1 MKNKMTIWIAA
12 ALVAIVLI
20 AVMASRPTKD
30 SDTLD
35 VGAALALTGPQAD
48 FGLKVK
54 RGLDMALDEINSS
67 GSTRKVK
74 LHYEDPLSTPKDGLG
89 TKFIFGS
96 GSYLANA
103 IAPIADS
110 KESVF
115 FVVGTSLPG
124 ITEDRENVVRYSY
137 TVDISAKV
145 IAEYA
150 KMHHKSVAVLFVE
163 EEYGQI
169 ATRIFKE
176 NFEGDER
183 EVVFEGGFRVKE
195 TEVRTLVS
203 KALETNPDA
212 VFVPGY
218 GPGMVAVVRQIR
230 SLDSDISLLGD
241 VAFANSSI
249 IEAIGDAAE
258 QAVVPAMP
266 LDGGIALSKRAKS
279 FKAKVISSTNEN
291 PDMWTTGAYEALML
305 LHKAVENTDGSPT
318 GVKRYLIDNAPHDS
332 FSGPVVYTDSGE
344 SLIPMTLFTIKDGKL
359 QELK

>member
-1 MKNKMTIWIAA
+1 
-12 ALVAIVLI
+12 
-20 AVMASRPTKD
+20 
-30 SDTLD
+30 
-35 VGAALALTGPQAD
+35 
-48 FGLKVK
+48 
-54 RGLDMALDEINSS
+54 
-67 GSTRKVK
+67 
-74 LHYEDPLSTPKDGLG
+74 
-89 TKFIFGS
+89 
-96 GSYLANA
+96 
-103 IAPIADS
+103 
-110 KESVF
+110 
-115 FVVGTSLPG
+115 
-124 ITEDRENVVRYSY
+124 
-137 TVDISAKV
+137 
-145 IAEYA
+145 
-150 KMHHKSVAVLFVE
+150 MHHKSVAVLFVE